1 MTKYGIDVSEH
12 QGSVNWSQV
21 SADFCM
27 IRAGYGKTVSQKDK
41 CFEANYK
48 GCKANNIPCGAY
60 WYSYAVSPAE
70 AKLEASACLEAIKG
84 KQLEYPVFF
93 DIEEQRQLVLGKDAC
108 SEIARTFLEAVEK
121 AGYFVGIYSSKDF
134 LESYISEDIRTRYTV
149 WVAQYGVSST
159 DYSGSFG
166 MWQKSGSGTA
176 AGISVNVDLD
186 ECYIDY
192 PSIIKS
198 KGLNGYDK
206 KDAAEKEE
214 KDVALTIDGKTYE
227 GTLTEK

>member
-12 QGSVNWSQV
+12 QGYINWSQV
-21 SADFCM
+21 SADFCI
-27 IRAGYGKTVSQKDK
+27 IRAGYGKDISQKDK

-48 GCKANNIPCGAY
+48 GCKANNIHCGAY
-60 WYSYAVSPAE
+60 WYSYAVSAE
-70 AKLEASACLEAIKG
+70 EARLEAAACLEAIKG

-93 DIEEQRQLVLGKDAC
+93 DIEEQRQLILGRKAC
-108 SEIARTFLEAVEK
+108 SEIASAFLETVEN
-121 AGYFVGIYSSKDF
+121 AGYFVGIYSSKDL

-149 WVAQYGVSST
+149 WVAQYGVNRS
-159 DYSGSFG
+159 DYIGSFG
-166 MWQKSGSGTA
+166 MWQKSGTGRV

-192 PSIIKS
+192 PSAIISNK
-198 KGLNGYDK
+198 LNGFSGK
-206 KDAAEKEE
+206 ESEEKEE
-214 KDVALTIDGKTYE
+214 KDVALTIDGKTFE